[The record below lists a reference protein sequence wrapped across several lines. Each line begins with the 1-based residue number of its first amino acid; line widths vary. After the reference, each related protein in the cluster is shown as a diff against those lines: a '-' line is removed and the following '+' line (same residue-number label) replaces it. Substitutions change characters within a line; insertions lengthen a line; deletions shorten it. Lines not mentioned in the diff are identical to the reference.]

1 MSGWATREKLNR
13 EDSAT
18 RAALL
23 GAARAVFER
32 RGYARTTIADIT
44 TEAEVSRAT
53 FYVYFASK
61 ADVFAVLAEEL
72 RDRFVA
78 AQELTGIDVDD
89 PYAVLEA
96 TIAAYLDV
104 YTENLVF
111 ITVLEHQSITEP
123 AMYALWEE
131 IHTRPQ
137 HRATRYIERLASH
150 GIADPAAPAES
161 VARATGGMIAN
172 SAALLLREPHRRE
185 DTVADLTAMYLRL
198 LGLPP
203 RPRV

>member
-1 MSGWATREKLNR
+1 MTGWATREKLDR
-13 EDSAT
+13 HDSAT
-18 RAALL
+18 RARLL
-23 GAARAVFER
+23 DTARAVFER

-44 TEAEVSRAT
+44 ADAGVGRAT

-61 ADVFAVLAEEL
+61 TEVFAVLAERL

-78 AQELTGIDVDD
+78 AQDLTGLDPDD
-89 PYAVLEA
+89 PHAVLEA

-104 YTENLVF
+104 YTDNLAF

-137 HRATRYIERLASH
+137 HRVTRYIERLVRRGA
-150 GIADPAAPAES
+150 ADPAAPPES
-161 VARATGGMIAN
+161 LACATSGMIAN
-172 SAALLLREPHRRE
+172 SAAVLVREPHLRNE
-185 DTVADLTAMYLRL
+185 TIAHLSAMYLRL
-198 LGLPP
+198 LGLPL
-203 RPRV
+203 